1 MLYLAQ
7 AVTGP
12 NHGSKHCLTFS
23 QTSSQT
29 CSGNHNKWPRCDL
42 EGGAPGKTN
51 TGTLTGLNASSS
63 ASSSGQLSSP
73 SCPRLLNAKVSR
85 RLGKQKYYSTP
96 PSSRY
101 LLTALATSF
110 SCSSAMAVCCCR
122 RRPPSWARLSSNCRA
137 WKDAIKKKVPSLGP

>member
-12 NHGSKHCLTFS
+12 NYGSKHCLTFN

-29 CSGNHNKWPRCDL
+29 CSGHYNKWPRCDL
-42 EGGAPGKTN
+42 EGAAPGKTN
-51 TGTLTGLNASSS
+51 TGTPTVLNASSS

-73 SCPRLLNAKVSR
+73 SCPRLLNSKVSR

-96 PSSRY
+96 PPSRY

-110 SCSSAMAVCCCR
+110 SCSSAMVVCCCR
-122 RRPPSWARLSSNCRA
+122 RRPASWARLSSNCRA
-137 WKDAIKKKVPSLGP
+137 WKDAIKKRVLSLGP